1 MEMGGI
7 ERLVAELSDQ
17 LRRRFYG
24 KYRGLV
30 QDNDD
35 PQGMGR
41 IRATVPEVLDAEP
54 SPWALP
60 CVPYAGDG
68 VGFHM
73 IPAVGAAVGIEFEA
87 GDPSRP
93 IWTGGWWGSGQVPT
107 DSGGS
112 AATPDLKITKTDS
125 GCMFSIADGNQVIEV
140 SDKDGKNFLKVAVK
154 DGKVTVQAAT
164 KVVVEAPQIELVESA
179 THPVVFGDEL
189 MTYLNQLVTILQTHT
204 HPGELAAG
212 MFPVSPMVPGTVFP
226 TPTPSLISTKVK
238 AG

>member
-1 MEMGGI
+1 MEVGGI

-17 LRRRFYG
+17 VRRRFYG

-68 VGFHM
+68 VGSHM
-73 IPAVGAAVGIEFEA
+73 IPAVGAAVWIEFEA
-87 GDPSRP
+87 GDPARP
-93 IWTGGWWGSGQVPT
+93 IWTGGWWGSGQVPV
-107 DSGGS
+107 DSSGT
-112 AATPDLKITKTDS
+112 AATPPVKIIRTDA
-125 GCMFSIADGNQVIEV
+125 GLMLAMDDDGRTIELGDEDGSNLLRIEV
-140 SDKDGKNFLKVAVK
+140 SQ
-154 DGKVTVQAAT
+154 GKVTVQATT
-164 KVVVEAPQIELVESA
+164 KVVVEAPQIELVENG

-189 MTYLNQLVTILQTHT
+189 MTYLNQLVMTLQTHT

-212 MFPVSPMVPGTVFP
+212 VLPVTPMVPGTVFP